1 MSALGRLVPHTQ
13 RPDLKHEEEPDLEVC
28 NDDDDSKIKGTLRT
42 IAKVVNTRMYRA
54 IMDRYANLSA
64 RMPVHTEDSRVF
76 SVGGTPYGLGII

>member
-1 MSALGRLVPHTQ
+1 MY
-13 RPDLKHEEEPDLEVC
+13 

-54 IMDRYANLSA
+54 IMDRHTNLSA